1 MIDCPVVTGTPSAT
15 ASPVNVTARAGYG
28 RWAVTADQVIGFRCD
43 DGTATTGDDITHHG
57 GWLPYRQ
64 ATTSPVR

>member
-1 MIDCPVVTGTPSAT
+1 M
-15 ASPVNVTARAGYG
+15 
-28 RWAVTADQVIGFRCD
+28 TADQVIGFRCD